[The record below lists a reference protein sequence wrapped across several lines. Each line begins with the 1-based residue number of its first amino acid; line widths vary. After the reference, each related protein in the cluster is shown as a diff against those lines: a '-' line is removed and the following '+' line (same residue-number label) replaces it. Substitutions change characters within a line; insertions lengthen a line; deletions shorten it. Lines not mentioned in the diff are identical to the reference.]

1 MAKKLLIL
9 KDLLIDISDNDEEI
23 EYDDNDN
30 LNNSIITF
38 DTDDENDKNT
48 EKLNSDNDDDDDNS
62 MYLIHN
68 KYVTSEDPNISE
80 FLEFCINQGLFDN
93 TFYDIQNA
101 FSVVATKLPK
111 TFEKLSTDGNDIKKK
126 SFVTKFKKD
135 FGYKGDINF
144 IYNYLDTKK
153 KGFITW
159 DEFIDF
165 FLPFVQYVTV

>member
-1 MAKKLLIL
+1 
-9 KDLLIDISDNDEEI
+9 LIDVSDNEES
-23 EYDDNDN
+23 EYEDNDN
-30 LNNSIITF
+30 NLNDSNTIVDAET
-38 DTDDENDKNT
+38 END
-48 EKLNSDNDDDDDNS
+48 DNEDKEDAEESNP

-68 KYVTSEDPNISE
+68 KYITSDDPKISE
-80 FLEFCINQGLFDN
+80 FLEFCINEGLFDN
-93 TFYDIQNA
+93 TFYDTQNA

-126 SFVTKFKKD
+126 SFITKFKKD
-135 FGYKGDINF
+135 FGYTGDITF
-144 IYNYLDTKK
+144 IYNYLDVTK

>member
-1 MAKKLLIL
+1 MSSKLL
-9 KDLLIDISDNDEEI
+9 KDLLIDISDNEEI
-23 EYDDNDN
+23 EYDDDDN
-30 LNNSIITF
+30 LNNIITF
-38 DTDDENDKNT
+38 DTDEDDNNT
-48 EKLNSDNDDDDDNS
+48 EKLSSDDDNDDNS

-68 KYVTSEDPNISE
+68 KYITSDDPNISE
-80 FLEFCINQGLFDN
+80 FLEFCINKGLFDN

-144 IYNYLDTKK
+144 IYNHLDSKK